1 MKYFFLLFNILFISH
16 FFSQSPTQQW
26 LNRYNGDGDFS
37 DKYNCVLTDNSG
49 NVYLGGYTV
58 TTNQRKDYLLTKYS
72 SSGVLSWS
80 VTFNGF
86 DNKDDEILA
95 MTFGLNNQIIVTGYA
110 KGNNTNDDI
119 VTICYNLNGQ
129 LIWTAVYDN
138 LLYSQDD
145 QGNDIA
151 VDALGNVLIA
161 GQTDTDP
168 SATSN
173 DDYVVLSY
181 SPTGVQNWITFF
193 DGSGNSKDRALKVK
207 VGNANSIYVTGRSAN
222 LLDDDIVTRKYTS
235 LGGLIWSQTFNNGME
250 DRPSDLKLDALENVY
265 VCGYSNNGSND
276 DMLVLKY
283 SSAGVD
289 QWSNGFIFNG
299 VNSQDDRASSLVIDA
314 TSNVYI
320 TGKSDNDPSLVQNFD
335 YKTLKI
341 DPSKNLLW
349 QIDHNGTGNG
359 EDEGTSIGLLAS
371 GNIVVTG
378 KSDSESDPLASN
390 FDAVTI
396 CYSSSTG
403 SQSWIKAYTGAAG
416 KDDTGNQLA
425 IDNSGYVLVAG
436 SSQDNISESDA
447 LALKY
452 SSAGV
457 ENWSKL
463 FAGIG
468 DNTENVNAMT
478 IDAAG
483 NTYLA
488 GYTYS
493 RNNLKD
499 LCVIKLS
506 PIGDTLWVKKY
517 NGSDNGNDEAT
528 DIKVDAGGNVYVTG
542 FIKDS
547 LTDFD
552 IITFKMNPSGNFIW
566 MSQYN
571 NNTVNNEDKGFKL
584 EIDGSGNV
592 YVLGNTD
599 SNPLFLVN
607 EDILLVKYSSSGV
620 QQWVKQYNGV
630 ANLEDDPSD
639 LCYLPSGKIVLTG
652 STNNSAND
660 DIVTIAYNTSGTQI
674 WLKTFV
680 GFGGGKDEPAE
691 IEFDN
696 NENLYIAGKTSNG
709 LNNDG
714 VLIKYNSSG
723 TQLWSSIYDN
733 SAWNDKGT
741 CLDISANGTV
751 YFSGITESLLTSNIF
766 IRSISSSG
774 GINWTQIIDG
784 GAQLRDEVSDLK
796 VDNNGDIVL
805 VGRTEANG
813 TNGPH
818 WNYLLL
824 KYSSVGILW
833 WNKIYDNGINGDDEI
848 NVCEI
853 DAANNIYASGQS
865 VSTSGQKDIVTIKYD
880 SPLTLSELKENS
892 VYLYPNPFTDFAKMK
907 LDTENLTDVSIR
919 IIDMLGNELINE
931 KLIDGRI
938 NRGNLKTGMYILQV
952 FNTNGILGV
961 SNIIVQD

>member
-1 MKYFFLLFNILFISH
+1 MKYFFLLFKILFISNV
-16 FFSQSPTQQW
+16 FSQSPTQQW

-58 TTNQRKDYLLTKYS
+58 NANQRKDYLLTKYTN
-72 SSGVLSWS
+72 SGTLSWS
-80 VTFNGF
+80 VTYDGS

-95 MTFGLNNQIIVTGYA
+95 MAFGLNNQIIVTGYA

-119 VTICYNLNGQ
+119 VTISYDQNGQ
-129 LIWTAVYDN
+129 VTWTAIYDN
-138 LLYSQDD
+138 LLFSQDD

-151 VDALGNVLIA
+151 VDASGNVIVA

-168 SATSN
+168 SETSN
-173 DDYVVLSY
+173 DDYIIISY
-181 SPTGVQNWITFF
+181 SSIGAQNWSAFY
-193 DGSGNSKDRALKVK
+193 DGSGASKDRALKVK
-207 VGNANSIYVTGRSAN
+207 IGSGNSVYVTGRSAN
-222 LLDDDIVTRKYTS
+222 LLDDDIVTRKYTN
-235 LGGLIWSQTFNNGME
+235 LGAMLWSQTFNNGMD

-265 VCGYSNNGSND
+265 ICGYSNNGSND

-371 GNIVVTG
+371 GDIVVTG
-378 KSDSESDPLASN
+378 KSDSDSNPLSSN
-390 FDAVTI
+390 FDAITI

-425 IDNSGYVLVAG
+425 IDNSGNVLVAG

-452 SSAGV
+452 SSTGV

-680 GFGGGKDEPAE
+680 GIGGGKDEPAE

-696 NENLYIAGKTSNG
+696 NENLYISGKTSNG

-751 YFSGITESLLTSNIF
+751 YFSGITESPLTSNIF

-824 KYSSVGILW
+824 KYSSAGILW

-853 DAANNIYASGQS
+853 DATNNIYVSGQS

-892 VYLYPNPFTDFAKMK
+892 VYLYPNPFTDFAEMK
-907 LDTENLTDVSIR
+907 LDTENITDISIR
-919 IIDMLGNELINE
+919 IIDMLGNELVNE

>member
-1 MKYFFLLFNILFISH
+1 MKYFFLFFYILFISH

-58 TTNQRKDYLLTKYS
+58 NANQRKDYLLTKYTN
-72 SSGVLSWS
+72 SGTLSWS
-80 VTFNGF
+80 VTYDGS

-95 MTFGLNNQIIVTGYA
+95 MAFGLNNQIIVTGYA

-119 VTICYNLNGQ
+119 VTISYDQNGQ
-129 LIWTAVYDN
+129 VVWTAIYDN

-151 VDALGNVLIA
+151 VDASGNVIVA

-168 SATSN
+168 SETSN
-173 DDYVVLSY
+173 DDYIIISY
-181 SPTGVQNWITFF
+181 SSIGAQIWSAFY
-193 DGSGNSKDRALKVK
+193 DGSGASKDRALKVK

-320 TGKSDNDPSLVQNFD
+320 IGKSDNDPSLVQNID
-335 YKTLKI
+335 YKTLKVS
-341 DPSKNLLW
+341 PTKNLLW

-378 KSDSESDPLASN
+378 KSDSDSNPLSSN

-403 SQSWIKAYTGAAG
+403 SQSWIKSYTGAAG

-425 IDNSGYVLVAG
+425 IDNSGNVLVAG

-452 SSAGV
+452 SSTGV

-599 SNPLFLVN
+599 SNPLFLIN

-620 QQWVKQYNGV
+620 QQWVKQYNGI

-652 STNNSAND
+652 ITNNSAND

-680 GFGGGKDEPAE
+680 GIGGGKDEPAE

-805 VGRTEANG
+805 VGRSQWYKWSSLELPT
-813 TNGPH
+813 
-818 WNYLLL
+818 L
-824 KYSSVGILW
+824 KIFFFRKSLV
-833 WNKIYDNGINGDDEI
+833 E
-848 NVCEI
+848 
-853 DAANNIYASGQS
+853 
-865 VSTSGQKDIVTIKYD
+865 
-880 SPLTLSELKENS
+880 
-892 VYLYPNPFTDFAKMK
+892 
-907 LDTENLTDVSIR
+907 
-919 IIDMLGNELINE
+919 
-931 KLIDGRI
+931 
-938 NRGNLKTGMYILQV
+938 
-952 FNTNGILGV
+952 
-961 SNIIVQD
+961 

>member
-1 MKYFFLLFNILFISH
+1 
-16 FFSQSPTQQW
+16 
-26 LNRYNGDGDFS
+26 
-37 DKYNCVLTDNSG
+37 
-49 NVYLGGYTV
+49 
-58 TTNQRKDYLLTKYS
+58 
-72 SSGVLSWS
+72 
-80 VTFNGF
+80 
-86 DNKDDEILA
+86 
-95 MTFGLNNQIIVTGYA
+95 
-110 KGNNTNDDI
+110 
-119 VTICYNLNGQ
+119 
-129 LIWTAVYDN
+129 
-138 LLYSQDD
+138 
-145 QGNDIA
+145 
-151 VDALGNVLIA
+151 
-161 GQTDTDP
+161 
-168 SATSN
+168 
-173 DDYVVLSY
+173 
-181 SPTGVQNWITFF
+181 
-193 DGSGNSKDRALKVK
+193 
-207 VGNANSIYVTGRSAN
+207 
-222 LLDDDIVTRKYTS
+222 
-235 LGGLIWSQTFNNGME
+235 
-250 DRPSDLKLDALENVY
+250 
-265 VCGYSNNGSND
+265 
-276 DMLVLKY
+276 
-283 SSAGVD
+283 
-289 QWSNGFIFNG
+289 
-299 VNSQDDRASSLVIDA
+299 
-314 TSNVYI
+314 
-320 TGKSDNDPSLVQNFD
+320 
-335 YKTLKI
+335 
-341 DPSKNLLW
+341 
-349 QIDHNGTGNG
+349 
-359 EDEGTSIGLLAS
+359 
-371 GNIVVTG
+371 
-378 KSDSESDPLASN
+378 
-390 FDAVTI
+390 
-396 CYSSSTG
+396 
-403 SQSWIKAYTGAAG
+403 
-416 KDDTGNQLA
+416 
-425 IDNSGYVLVAG
+425 
-436 SSQDNISESDA
+436 
-447 LALKY
+447 
-452 SSAGV
+452 
-457 ENWSKL
+457 
-463 FAGIG
+463 
-468 DNTENVNAMT
+468 MT

-680 GFGGGKDEPAE
+680 GIGGGKDEPAE

-696 NENLYIAGKTSNG
+696 NENLYISGKTSNG

-751 YFSGITESLLTSNIF
+751 YFSGITESPLTSNIF

-824 KYSSVGILW
+824 KYSSAGILW

-853 DAANNIYASGQS
+853 DAANNIYVSGQS
-865 VSTSGQKDIVTIKYD
+865 VSTTGQKDIVTIKYD

-892 VYLYPNPFTDFAKMK
+892 VYLYPNPFTDFAEMK
-907 LDTENLTDVSIR
+907 LDTENITDISIR
-919 IIDMLGNELINE
+919 IIDMLGNELVNE

>member
-1 MKYFFLLFNILFISH
+1 MKYFFLLFKILFISNV
-16 FFSQSPTQQW
+16 FSQSPTQQW

-37 DKYNCVLTDNSG
+37 DKYNCVLTDNIG

-58 TTNQRKDYLLTKYS
+58 NANQRKDYLLTKYTN
-72 SSGVLSWS
+72 SGTLSWS
-80 VTFNGF
+80 VTYDGS

-95 MTFGLNNQIIVTGYA
+95 MAFGLNNQIIVTGYA

-119 VTICYNLNGQ
+119 VTISYDQNGQ
-129 LIWTAVYDN
+129 VTWTAIYDN
-138 LLYSQDD
+138 LLFSQDD

-151 VDALGNVLIA
+151 VDASGNVIVA

-168 SATSN
+168 SETSN
-173 DDYVVLSY
+173 DDYIIISY
-181 SPTGVQNWITFF
+181 SSIGAQNWSAFY
-193 DGSGNSKDRALKVK
+193 DGSGASKDRALKVK
-207 VGNANSIYVTGRSAN
+207 IGSGNSVYVTGRSAN
-222 LLDDDIVTRKYTS
+222 LLDDDIVTRKYTN
-235 LGGLIWSQTFNNGME
+235 LGAMLWSQTFNNGMD
-250 DRPSDLKLDALENVY
+250 DRPSDIKLDALENVY
-265 VCGYSNNGSND
+265 ICGYSNNGSND

-371 GNIVVTG
+371 GDIVVTG
-378 KSDSESDPLASN
+378 KSDSDSNPLSSN
-390 FDAVTI
+390 FDAITI

-425 IDNSGYVLVAG
+425 IDNSGNVLVAG

-452 SSAGV
+452 SSTGV

-680 GFGGGKDEPAE
+680 GIGGGKDEPAE

-696 NENLYIAGKTSNG
+696 NENLYISGKTSNG

-751 YFSGITESLLTSNIF
+751 YFSGITESPLTSNIF

-824 KYSSVGILW
+824 KYSSAGILW

-853 DAANNIYASGQS
+853 DATNNIYVSGQS

-892 VYLYPNPFTDFAKMK
+892 VYLYPNPFTDFAEMK
-907 LDTENLTDVSIR
+907 LDTENITDISIR
-919 IIDMLGNELINE
+919 IIDMLGNELVNE

>member
-1 MKYFFLLFNILFISH
+1 
-16 FFSQSPTQQW
+16 
-26 LNRYNGDGDFS
+26 
-37 DKYNCVLTDNSG
+37 
-49 NVYLGGYTV
+49 
-58 TTNQRKDYLLTKYS
+58 
-72 SSGVLSWS
+72 
-80 VTFNGF
+80 
-86 DNKDDEILA
+86 
-95 MTFGLNNQIIVTGYA
+95 
-110 KGNNTNDDI
+110 
-119 VTICYNLNGQ
+119 
-129 LIWTAVYDN
+129 
-138 LLYSQDD
+138 
-145 QGNDIA
+145 
-151 VDALGNVLIA
+151 
-161 GQTDTDP
+161 
-168 SATSN
+168 
-173 DDYVVLSY
+173 
-181 SPTGVQNWITFF
+181 
-193 DGSGNSKDRALKVK
+193 
-207 VGNANSIYVTGRSAN
+207 
-222 LLDDDIVTRKYTS
+222 
-235 LGGLIWSQTFNNGME
+235 
-250 DRPSDLKLDALENVY
+250 
-265 VCGYSNNGSND
+265 
-276 DMLVLKY
+276 
-283 SSAGVD
+283 
-289 QWSNGFIFNG
+289 
-299 VNSQDDRASSLVIDA
+299 
-314 TSNVYI
+314 
-320 TGKSDNDPSLVQNFD
+320 
-335 YKTLKI
+335 
-341 DPSKNLLW
+341 
-349 QIDHNGTGNG
+349 
-359 EDEGTSIGLLAS
+359 
-371 GNIVVTG
+371 
-378 KSDSESDPLASN
+378 
-390 FDAVTI
+390 
-396 CYSSSTG
+396 
-403 SQSWIKAYTGAAG
+403 
-416 KDDTGNQLA
+416 
-425 IDNSGYVLVAG
+425 
-436 SSQDNISESDA
+436 
-447 LALKY
+447 
-452 SSAGV
+452 
-457 ENWSKL
+457 
-463 FAGIG
+463 
-468 DNTENVNAMT
+468 
-478 IDAAG
+478 
-483 NTYLA
+483 
-488 GYTYS
+488 
-493 RNNLKD
+493 
-499 LCVIKLS
+499 
-506 PIGDTLWVKKY
+506 
-517 NGSDNGNDEAT
+517 
-528 DIKVDAGGNVYVTG
+528 
-542 FIKDS
+542 
-547 LTDFD
+547 
-552 IITFKMNPSGNFIW
+552 MNPSGNFIW

-824 KYSSVGILW
+824 KYSSVGILL

-892 VYLYPNPFTDFAKMK
+892 VYLYPNPFTNFAEMK
-907 LDTENLTDVSIR
+907 LDTENLTDISIR

-938 NRGNLKTGMYILQV
+938 NRGNLNSGMYVLQV

>member
-1 MKYFFLLFNILFISH
+1 MKYFFLLFKILFISNV
-16 FFSQSPTQQW
+16 FSQSPTQQW

-58 TTNQRKDYLLTKYS
+58 NANQRKDYLLTKYTN
-72 SSGVLSWS
+72 SGTLSWS
-80 VTFNGF
+80 VTYDGS

-95 MTFGLNNQIIVTGYA
+95 MAFGLNNQIIVTGYA

-119 VTICYNLNGQ
+119 VTISYDQNGQ
-129 LIWTAVYDN
+129 VTWTAIYDN
-138 LLYSQDD
+138 LLFSQDD

-151 VDALGNVLIA
+151 VDASGNVIVA

-168 SATSN
+168 SETSN
-173 DDYVVLSY
+173 DDYIIISY
-181 SPTGVQNWITFF
+181 SSIGAQNWSAFYE
-193 DGSGNSKDRALKVK
+193 GSGASKDRALKVK
-207 VGNANSIYVTGRSAN
+207 IGSGNSVYVTGRSAN
-222 LLDDDIVTRKYTS
+222 LLDDDIVTRKYTN
-235 LGGLIWSQTFNNGME
+235 LGAMLWSQTFNNGMD

-265 VCGYSNNGSND
+265 ICGYSNNGSND

-299 VNSQDDRASSLVIDA
+299 VNSQDDQASSLVIDA

-371 GNIVVTG
+371 GDIVVTG
-378 KSDSESDPLASN
+378 KSDSDSNPLSSN
-390 FDAVTI
+390 FDAITI
-396 CYSSSTG
+396 CYSGSTG
-403 SQSWIKAYTGAAG
+403 SQSWIKTYTGAAG

-425 IDNSGYVLVAG
+425 IDNSGNVLVAG

-452 SSAGV
+452 SSTGV

-488 GYTYS
+488 GYTYR

-680 GFGGGKDEPAE
+680 GIGGGKDEPAE

-696 NENLYIAGKTSNG
+696 NENLYISGKTSNG

-751 YFSGITESLLTSNIF
+751 YFSGITESPLTSNIF

-824 KYSSVGILW
+824 KYSSAGILW

-853 DAANNIYASGQS
+853 DAANNIYVSGQS
-865 VSTSGQKDIVTIKYD
+865 VSTTGQKDIVTIKYD

-892 VYLYPNPFTDFAKMK
+892 VYLYPNPFTDFAEMK
-907 LDTENLTDVSIR
+907 LDTENITDISIR
-919 IIDMLGNELINE
+919 IIDMLGNELVNE

>member
-1 MKYFFLLFNILFISH
+1 MKYFFLLFKILFISNV
-16 FFSQSPTQQW
+16 FSQSPTQQW

-58 TTNQRKDYLLTKYS
+58 NANQRKDYLLTKYTN
-72 SSGVLSWS
+72 SGTLSWS
-80 VTFNGF
+80 VTYDGS

-95 MTFGLNNQIIVTGYA
+95 MAFGLNNQIIVTGYA

-119 VTICYNLNGQ
+119 VTISYDQNGQ
-129 LIWTAVYDN
+129 VTWTAIYDN
-138 LLYSQDD
+138 LLFSQDD

-151 VDALGNVLIA
+151 VDASGNVIVA

-168 SATSN
+168 SETSN
-173 DDYVVLSY
+173 DDYIIISY
-181 SPTGVQNWITFF
+181 SSTGAQNWSAFY
-193 DGSGNSKDRALKVK
+193 DGSGASKDRALKVK
-207 VGNANSIYVTGRSAN
+207 IGSGNSVYVTGRSAN
-222 LLDDDIVTRKYTS
+222 LLDDDIVTRKYTN
-235 LGGLIWSQTFNNGME
+235 LGAMLWSQTFNNGMD

-265 VCGYSNNGSND
+265 ICGYSNNGSND

-299 VNSQDDRASSLVIDA
+299 VNSQDDQASSLVIDA

-371 GNIVVTG
+371 GDIVVTG
-378 KSDSESDPLASN
+378 KSDSDSNPLSSN
-390 FDAVTI
+390 FDAITI
-396 CYSSSTG
+396 CYSGSTG
-403 SQSWIKAYTGAAG
+403 SQSWIKTYTGAAG

-425 IDNSGYVLVAG
+425 IDNSGNVLVAG

-452 SSAGV
+452 SSTGV

-488 GYTYS
+488 GYTYR

-680 GFGGGKDEPAE
+680 GIGGGKDEPAE

-696 NENLYIAGKTSNG
+696 NENLYISGKTSNG

-751 YFSGITESLLTSNIF
+751 YFSGITESPLTSNIF

-824 KYSSVGILW
+824 KYSSAGILW

-853 DAANNIYASGQS
+853 DAANNIYVSGQS
-865 VSTSGQKDIVTIKYD
+865 VSTTGQKDIVTIKYD

-892 VYLYPNPFTDFAKMK
+892 VYLYPNPFTDFAEMK
-907 LDTENLTDVSIR
+907 LDTENITDISIR
-919 IIDMLGNELINE
+919 IIDMLGNELVNE

>member
-1 MKYFFLLFNILFISH
+1 MKYFFLLFKILFISNV
-16 FFSQSPTQQW
+16 FSQSPTQQW

-37 DKYNCVLTDNSG
+37 DKYNCVLTDNIG

-58 TTNQRKDYLLTKYS
+58 NANQRKDYLLTKYTN
-72 SSGVLSWS
+72 SGTLSWS
-80 VTFNGF
+80 VTYDGS

-95 MTFGLNNQIIVTGYA
+95 MAFGLNNQIIVTGYA

-119 VTICYNLNGQ
+119 VTISYDQNGQ
-129 LIWTAVYDN
+129 VTWTAIYDN
-138 LLYSQDD
+138 LLFSQDD

-151 VDALGNVLIA
+151 VDASGNVIVA

-168 SATSN
+168 SETSN
-173 DDYVVLSY
+173 DDYIIISY
-181 SPTGVQNWITFF
+181 SSIGAQNWSAFY
-193 DGSGNSKDRALKVK
+193 DGSGASKDRALKVK
-207 VGNANSIYVTGRSAN
+207 IGSGNSVYVTGRSAN
-222 LLDDDIVTRKYTS
+222 LLDDDIVTRKYTN
-235 LGGLIWSQTFNNGME
+235 LGAMLWSQTFNNGMD
-250 DRPSDLKLDALENVY
+250 DRPSDIKLDALENVY
-265 VCGYSNNGSND
+265 ICGYSNNGSND

-371 GNIVVTG
+371 GDIVVTG
-378 KSDSESDPLASN
+378 KSDSDSNPLSSN
-390 FDAVTI
+390 FDAITI

-425 IDNSGYVLVAG
+425 IDNSGNVLVAG

-452 SSAGV
+452 SSTGV

-680 GFGGGKDEPAE
+680 GIGGGKDEPAE

-696 NENLYIAGKTSNG
+696 NENLYISGKTSIG

-751 YFSGITESLLTSNIF
+751 YFSGITESPLTSNIF

-824 KYSSVGILW
+824 KYSSAGILW

-853 DAANNIYASGQS
+853 DAANNIYVSGQS
-865 VSTSGQKDIVTIKYD
+865 VSTTGQKDIVTIKYD

-892 VYLYPNPFTDFAKMK
+892 VYLYPNPFTDFAEMK
-907 LDTENLTDVSIR
+907 LDTENITDISIR
-919 IIDMLGNELINE
+919 IIDMLGNELVNE

>member
-1 MKYFFLLFNILFISH
+1 MKYFFLLFKILFISNV
-16 FFSQSPTQQW
+16 FSQSPTQQW

-37 DKYNCVLTDNSG
+37 DKYNCVLTDNIG

-58 TTNQRKDYLLTKYS
+58 NANQRKDYLLTKYTN
-72 SSGVLSWS
+72 SGTLSWS
-80 VTFNGF
+80 VTYDGS

-95 MTFGLNNQIIVTGYA
+95 MAFGLNNQIIVTGYA

-119 VTICYNLNGQ
+119 VTISYDQNGQ
-129 LIWTAVYDN
+129 VTWTAIYDN
-138 LLYSQDD
+138 LLFSQDD

-151 VDALGNVLIA
+151 VDASGNVIVA

-168 SATSN
+168 SETSN
-173 DDYVVLSY
+173 DDYIIISY
-181 SPTGVQNWITFF
+181 SSIGAQNWSAFY
-193 DGSGNSKDRALKVK
+193 DGSGASKDRALKVK
-207 VGNANSIYVTGRSAN
+207 IGSGNSVYVTGRSAN
-222 LLDDDIVTRKYTS
+222 LLDDDIVTRKYTN
-235 LGGLIWSQTFNNGME
+235 LGAMLWSQTFNNGMD
-250 DRPSDLKLDALENVY
+250 DRPSDIKLDALENVY
-265 VCGYSNNGSND
+265 ICGYSNNGSND

-371 GNIVVTG
+371 GDIVVTG
-378 KSDSESDPLASN
+378 KSDSDSNPLSSN
-390 FDAVTI
+390 FDAITI

-425 IDNSGYVLVAG
+425 IDNSGNVLVAG

-452 SSAGV
+452 SSTGV

-680 GFGGGKDEPAE
+680 GIGGGKDEPAE

-696 NENLYIAGKTSNG
+696 NENLYISGKTSNG

-751 YFSGITESLLTSNIF
+751 YFSGITESPLTSNIF

-824 KYSSVGILW
+824 KYSSAGILW

-853 DAANNIYASGQS
+853 DAANNIYVSGQS
-865 VSTSGQKDIVTIKYD
+865 VSTTGQKDIVTIKYD

-892 VYLYPNPFTDFAKMK
+892 VYLYPNPFTDFAEMK
-907 LDTENLTDVSIR
+907 LDTENITDISIR
-919 IIDMLGNELINE
+919 IIDMLGNELVNE

>member
-1 MKYFFLLFNILFISH
+1 MKYFFLFFYILFISH

-58 TTNQRKDYLLTKYS
+58 NANQRKDYLLTKYTN
-72 SSGVLSWS
+72 SGTLSWS
-80 VTFNGF
+80 VTYDGS

-95 MTFGLNNQIIVTGYA
+95 MAFGLNNQIIVTGYA

-119 VTICYNLNGQ
+119 VTISYDQNGQ
-129 LIWTAVYDN
+129 VVWTAIYDN

-151 VDALGNVLIA
+151 VDASGNVIVA

-168 SATSN
+168 SETSN
-173 DDYVVLSY
+173 DDYVILSY
-181 SPTGVQNWITFF
+181 SSIGAQNWSSFY
-193 DGSGNSKDRALKVK
+193 DGSGASKDRALKVK
-207 VGNANSIYVTGRSAN
+207 TGSGNSIYVTGRSAN
-222 LLDDDIVTRKYTS
+222 LLDDDIVTRKYTN
-235 LGGLIWSQTFNNGME
+235 LGAMLWTQTFNNGMD

-320 TGKSDNDPSLVQNFD
+320 TGKSDNDPSLIQNFN

-341 DPSKNLLW
+341 DPFKNLLW
-349 QIDHNGTGNG
+349 QTDHNGTGND

-371 GNIVVTG
+371 GDIVVTG
-378 KSDSESDPLASN
+378 KSDSDSDPLSSN

-403 SQSWIKAYTGAAG
+403 SQSWIKSYTGAPG

-425 IDNSGYVLVAG
+425 IDNSGNVLVAG

-452 SSAGV
+452 SSTGV

-680 GFGGGKDEPAE
+680 GIGGGKDEPAE

-824 KYSSVGILW
+824 KYSSAGILW

-938 NRGNLKTGMYILQV
+938 NRGNLKTGMYILHV
-952 FNTNGILGV
+952 FNTNDILGV